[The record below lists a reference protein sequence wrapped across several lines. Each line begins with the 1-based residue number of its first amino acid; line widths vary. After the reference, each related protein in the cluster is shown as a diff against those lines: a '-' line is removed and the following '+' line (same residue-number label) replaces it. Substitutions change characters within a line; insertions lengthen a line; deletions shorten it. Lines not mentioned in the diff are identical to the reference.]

1 MLKREQLKQKMNEL
15 SICVIVP
22 TYNND
27 KTLRNV
33 ISGILENCNDV
44 IVVND
49 GSTDNTESILEQ
61 FPSIHI
67 IKNEH
72 NKGKGTALYKAM
84 HLAIGKGFKYAIT
97 IDSDGQ
103 HNPND
108 IALFVEKLEQ
118 TGEALIIGARD
129 MDKDSVPGKSQ
140 FGRKFSN
147 FWFKV
152 ETGINSPDTQSGYR
166 LYPLNPIKKLKLFT
180 KKFEFEIEIIVR
192 LAWKNIKVESVPVS
206 VIYFNK
212 EERVSHFRPF
222 KDFTRISIL
231 NTFLVTLAFLYF
243 MPIMF
248 FKKERLSE
256 LLYNKNESN
265 FTKACSIAF
274 GVFMGIIPIWGFQLI
289 VAIALAFLLKLNK
302 FLVIIFANISIPPM
316 IPIIIFGSL
325 VCGKIWT
332 GNSMIPNVL
341 TLNFE
346 KIKPF
351 LLQYIVGSITLA
363 FIAAITSGIISY
375 IILRLIRKETQQ
387 A

>member
-27 KTLRNV
+27 KTLRSV
-33 ISGILENCNDV
+33 ISGVLENCNDV

-84 HLAIGKGFKYAIT
+84 HFAIGKGFKYAIT

-166 LYPLNPIKKLKLFT
+166 LYPLNPINKLKLFT